1 MNNKEI
7 SILIVDDDIKTAKLL
22 CTLLATRLTIDHNCA
37 PVASAEEAKKLLE
50 ASFFHLVLT
59 DIKMGGAT
67 GLDLCEHIH
76 KTYWQTPVI
85 VISGMSEIQ
94 YAIEAMR
101 KGAFDYLLKPVNV
114 AQLFDSIERAL
125 SYQQILMA
133 RYYCQ
138 QSLEE
143 EIQDLKSLNEKL
155 RDAYHPPSEI
165 KTFAANGQ
173 NE

>member
-37 PVASAEEAKKLLE
+37 PAASAEEAKRLLE

-67 GLDLCEHIH
+67 GLDLCEHVH
-76 KTYWQTPVI
+76 MTYWNTPVI

-155 RDAYHPPSEI
+155 RDAYHPPPVV
-165 KTFAANGQ
+165 KKLAAKGRGD
-173 NE
+173 

>member
-7 SILIVDDDIKTAKLL
+7 SILVVDDDIRTAKLL
-22 CTLLATRLTIDHNCA
+22 CTLLASRLTIDHTCA
-37 PVASAEEAKKLLE
+37 AASGTAEAKRLLE

-59 DIKMGGAT
+59 DIKMGNES
-67 GLDLCEHIH
+67 GLDLCEHVH
-76 KTYWQTPVI
+76 KSYWNTLVI
-85 VISGMSEIQ
+85 VISGMTEIQ
-94 YAIEAMR
+94 YAIDAMR

-114 AQLFDSIERAL
+114 SQLFESIERAL
-125 SYQQILMA
+125 SYQQILLA

-143 EIQDLKSLNEKL
+143 EVHDLKSLNEKL
-155 RDAYHPPSEI
+155 REAYHPPQEI
-165 KTFAANGQ
+165 KTRAAKSQ

>member
-7 SILIVDDDIKTAKLL
+7 SILVVDDDIKTAKLL
-22 CTLLATRLTIDHNCA
+22 CTLLGTRLNIDHNCTA
-37 PVASAEEAKKLLE
+37 AASAEEAKRLLE

-59 DIKMGGAT
+59 DIKMGGDT
-67 GLDLCEHIH
+67 GLDLCEHVH
-76 KTYWQTPVI
+76 KTYWNTPV
-85 VISGMSEIQ
+85 
-94 YAIEAMR
+94 IEAMR

-143 EIQDLKSLNEKL
+143 EIQDLKSLNGKL
-155 RDAYHPPSEI
+155 RDAYHPPSDI
-165 KTFAANGQ
+165 KTLAAKGQ
-173 NE
+173 RE

>member
-7 SILIVDDDIKTAKLL
+7 SILVVDDDIRTAKLL
-22 CTLLATRLTIDHNCA
+22 CTLLGTRLTVDHNCA
-37 PVASAEEAKKLLE
+37 AVSSTEEAKKMLE

-59 DIKMGGAT
+59 DIKMGGAS
-67 GLDLCEHIH
+67 GLELCEHVH
-76 KTYWQTPVI
+76 RTYWNTPVI
-85 VISGMSEIQ
+85 VISGMTEIQ
-94 YAIEAMR
+94 YAVDAMR

-114 AQLFDSIERAL
+114 SQLFESIERAL
-125 SYQQILMA
+125 EYQKILMA

-143 EIQDLKSLNEKL
+143 EIQDLKALNEKL
-155 RDAYHPPSEI
+155 REAYHPPPEI
-165 KTFAANGQ
+165 KKLVAKGQ

>member
-1 MNNKEI
+1 VNNKEI
-7 SILIVDDDIKTAKLL
+7 SILVVDDDIKTAKLL
-22 CTLLATRLTIDHNCA
+22 CTLLATRLNIDHNCA
-37 PVASAEEAKKLLE
+37 PAASAEEAKKLLE
-50 ASFFHLVLT
+50 SSFFHLVLT

-76 KTYWQTPVI
+76 KTYWNTPVI
-85 VISGMSEIQ
+85 VISGMSDIQ

-143 EIQDLKSLNEKL
+143 EIQDLRSLNEKL
-155 RDAYHPPSEI
+155 RDAYHPQSEV
-165 KTFAANGQ
+165 KTFAAKGR

>member
-1 MNNKEI
+1 MNSKEV
-7 SILIVDDDIKTAKLL
+7 SILVVDDDITTAKLL
-22 CTLLATRLTIDHNCA
+22 CTLLAARLSIDHNCA
-37 PVASAEEAKKLLE
+37 AVDSAEEAKRLLE

-67 GLDLCEHIH
+67 GLDLCEHVH
-76 KTYWQTPVI
+76 KTYWNTPVI

-114 AQLFDSIERAL
+114 TQLFDSIERAL
-125 SYQQILMA
+125 SYQQVLMA

-143 EIQDLKSLNEKL
+143 EIQDLKTLNERL
-155 RDAYHPPSEI
+155 RDVYHPPSEV
-165 KTFAANGQ
+165 KRLAAKGPS
-173 NE
+173 E

>member
-7 SILIVDDDIKTAKLL
+7 SILVVDDDIKTAKLL
-22 CTLLATRLTIDHNCA
+22 CTLLATRLNIDHNCA
-37 PVASAEEAKKLLE
+37 AAASAEEAKRLLE

-67 GLDLCEHIH
+67 GLDLCEHVH
-76 KTYWQTPVI
+76 KTYWHTPVI

-114 AQLFDSIERAL
+114 VQLFDSIERAL

-143 EIQDLKSLNEKL
+143 EIQDLKSLNGKL
-155 RDAYHPPSEI
+155 RDAYHPPEEI
-165 KTFAANGQ
+165 KQLAAKGR

>member
-7 SILIVDDDIKTAKLL
+7 SILVVDDDKETAKLL
-22 CTLLATRLTIDHNCA
+22 CTLLAARLTIEHNCA
-37 PVASAEEAKKLLE
+37 PAASAEEAKRLLE

-67 GLDLCEHIH
+67 GLDLCEHVH
-76 KTYWQTPVI
+76 KTYWNTPVI

-114 AQLFDSIERAL
+114 DQLFDSIERAL
-125 SYQQILMA
+125 SYQQVLMA

-143 EIQDLKSLNEKL
+143 EIAGLKSLNERL
-155 RDAYHPPSEI
+155 RDAYHPPSEV
-165 KTFAANGQ
+165 KKLAAKGQ
-173 NE
+173 GD